1 MTRLTQKS
9 AFPCTFGL
17 LLLSAAVYA
26 DLLPMPIAVFPQ
38 PTPPQVALEAVALL
52 QDNPEPLADRAPQAP
67 PVEAE
72 NTVSG
77 NAPPEARVLDRLT
90 LQPAAYQDWREAAV
104 DGLGKRL
111 RTHRIRL
118 NANGEFTGQLAM
130 LEGKTAKPVPIHDL
144 EIILVKRELV
154 VQRLRPQANGQFKS
168 RGLDPG
174 VYDLIATG
182 PEGFAA
188 FSFQL
193 LPAII
198 ENMLPEE
205 DGPLM
210 QVPNVLSINALV
222 VPSRD
227 AVALREIINIYVPKT
242 NPSLHPDEPP
252 REQLPPEVL
261 ELENNVDAEEDEE
274 AVTAATTLRWHR
286 VRLHSEGILIG
297 RVRRLH
303 RRSGR
308 SLEVAN
314 NRVFLLRENR
324 VVSET
329 TATKQGV
336 FQFESVKPGI
346 YSIAA
351 AGSSGF
357 AAFGFEAVRDE
368 MQASESQPQDAEPQE
383 ISEPSSD
390 PEGAT
395 ETADAAV
402 LDALDFAVV
411 ENHTL
416 VRATALQQEER
427 QESGPSVAVQAP
439 AVNLRKSNGAGA
451 STSGGQTLESL
462 LTHPLWAAGGI
473 GLGVMAAVDTTDPPV
488 ASPSGE
494 DSGITRRA
502 FYFGQDQP
510 WLRLEQQ

>member
-1 MTRLTQKS
+1 MTRLAQKS
-9 AFPCTFGL
+9 AFPCTFSL

-38 PTPPQVALEAVALL
+38 PTTPEVALEAVALL
-52 QDNPEPLADRAPQAP
+52 QDTPEPLADPVPQTPA
-67 PVEAE
+67 VEAE
-72 NTVSG
+72 NTASAT
-77 NAPPEARVLDRLT
+77 APSDARGPDRVT
-90 LQPAAYQDWREAAV
+90 LQPASYQDWREAAV

-144 EIILVKRELV
+144 EIMLVKGELV

-227 AVALREIINIYVPKT
+227 AVVLREIINIYVPKT
-242 NPSLHPDEPP
+242 NPSLNPDEPP
-252 REQLPPEVL
+252 REQLPPAAL

-286 VRLHSEGILIG
+286 VRLHSNGILIG

-308 SLEVAN
+308 SLEIAN
-314 NRVFLLRENR
+314 NRVFLLQENH

-336 FQFESVKPGI
+336 FQFKSVKPGI

-357 AAFGFEAVRDE
+357 AAFGFEAVRPE
-368 MQASESQPQDAEPQE
+368 LQASESQPQGAEPQE
-383 ISEPSSD
+383 TSEEPPSD
-390 PEGAT
+390 PEEAT
-395 ETADAAV
+395 ETADTAV

-416 VRATALQQEER
+416 VRATALQEER
-427 QESGPSVAVQAP
+427 KESEPSVAAQAP
-439 AVNLRKSNGAGA
+439 AVNLRKSKGAGA
-451 STSGGQTLESL
+451 TTGGGQTLEAL

-494 DSGITRRA
+494 DSGISRRA